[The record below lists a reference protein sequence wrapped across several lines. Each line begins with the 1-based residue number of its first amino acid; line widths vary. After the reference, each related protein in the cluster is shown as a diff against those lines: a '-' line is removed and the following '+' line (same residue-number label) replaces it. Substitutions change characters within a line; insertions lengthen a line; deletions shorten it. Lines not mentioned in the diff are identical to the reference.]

1 MMTTEQI
8 EQRIVEL
15 EQRITQT
22 VNEAN
27 AAIAFING
35 QITIL
40 REMLAT
46 PVEEGVTEE

>member
-1 MMTTEQI
+1 MMTREQI
-8 EQRIVEL
+8 EQRIAEL

-35 QITIL
+35 QIAIL
-40 REMLAT
+40 REMLEQPESA
-46 PVEEGVTEE
+46 ETE